1 MVASLSKR
9 FLAEAN
15 NLGSKT
21 MLKTQTKCIIFE
33 IWFLVGIVTS
43 MAQSTK
49 AAESIG
55 YGARGFENDNF
66 LAIVAGGNKRDR
78 TAYLT
83 VFEVLASDR
92 RLRRLHQTKLL
103 NGCSPKSFQLCG
115 SGRFFLSMNEWKDPR
130 ISKYPLVI
138 YDLVRRE
145 HTVYRLKEFLPDSV
159 YSTDGENW
167 VNWFPTPYHGLRF
180 NPDTMEF
187 YINEINKERPPSH
200 TRPFIVVDLPTRTV
214 RVEPPKTNAPN
225 PYDVPR
231 LSKGWRVSIGIDDG
245 HSDKAD
251 TPPRMLPRLLRY
263 GIWED
268 NKIEIKAYTYR
279 LNSETEEYHLV
290 PNEEWIENYRLG
302 SCTETHVEDP

>member
-1 MVASLSKR
+1 
-9 FLAEAN
+9 
-15 NLGSKT
+15 
-21 MLKTQTKCIIFE
+21 MLKTQTKCIFFE
-33 IWFLVGIVTS
+33 IWFLVVIVTS
-43 MAQSTK
+43 IAR
-49 AAESIG
+49 SINATEDINQD
-55 YGARGFENDNF
+55 ARGFENDNF

-83 VFEVLASDR
+83 VFEVLAPDR

-115 SGRFFLSMNEWKDPR
+115 SGRFFLTMNEWKDAR

-145 HTVYRLKEFLPDSV
+145 HTAYRLKEFLPDSE
-159 YSTDGENW
+159 SSF
-167 VNWFPTPYHGLRF
+167 WFSTPYHRHRF

-187 YINEINKERPPSH
+187 YINEINKERPPSEI
-200 TRPFIVVDLPTRTV
+200 RPFIVVDLPTRKV

-225 PYDVPR
+225 PHDLPR
-231 LSKGWRVSIGIDDG
+231 LTAGWRESKGIDDG
-245 HSDKAD
+245 NSDKAD
-251 TPPRMLPRLLRY
+251 THPMMLPRLLRY

-290 PNEEWIENYRLG
+290 PNEEWNPGAR
-302 SCTETHVEDP
+302 HVPATWICCSPPPPVRQPLPPGNVVPSWLDPRFI